1 MDRKGFDVSIS
12 YYPRDDKPYKK
23 AKHGIVRI
31 AFSVEAVN
39 KVSDFITY
47 SIDGD
52 RLYFVSDSWGR
63 TVSLRSSGT
72 GEILYQ
78 TPDDIE
84 KLKPWIGCYNLYFD
98 WVTNK
103 FYLDLNE
110 KLFVGDN
117 KTSVRKERKDMSFKD
132 DIGEALSNSI
142 IEDNIPER
150 LSTINED
157 LLIEIHGQLSNP
169 IYALEDYCGSN
180 EVSPILDVISVA
192 LINVLKH
199 IEEEIT
205 KNERV

>member
-1 MDRKGFDVSIS
+1 MNRLGFDVSIS
-12 YYPRDDKPYKK
+12 YYDKPRYN
-23 AKHGIVRI
+23 AKNGIVRI
-31 AFSVEAVN
+31 AFSPECTSSLGSFVTYFIRDN
-39 KVSDFITY
+39 KLFFIKDINGRVI
-47 SIDGD
+47 SIKP
-52 RLYFVSDSWGR
+52 
-63 TVSLRSSGT
+63 SGA

-78 TPDDIE
+78 KPGDIE

-98 WVTNK
+98 LVTNK

-110 KLFVGDN
+110 KLFVGEN
-117 KTSVRKERKDMSFKD
+117 KTLIKKEREDMSFKD

-142 IEDNIPER
+142 IEDTEPDK

-169 IYALEDYCGSN
+169 VYALEDYCGSN

>member
-12 YYPRDDKPYKK
+12 YYDKPRYN
-23 AKHGIVRI
+23 AKNGIVRI
-31 AFSVEAVN
+31 AFSVEAVS
-39 KVSDFITY
+39 KVGAFITY
-47 SIDGD
+47 IIEGD
-52 RLYFVSDSWGR
+52 KLYFVPDFNGR
-63 TVSLRSSGT
+63 RISLRSSGT

-78 TPDDIE
+78 QPNDIIRLQS
-84 KLKPWIGCYNLYFD
+84 KIGCYHLYFD
-98 WVTNK
+98 WDK
-103 FYLDLNE
+103 DQFYLNLDE
-110 KLFVGDN
+110 KLFVGEN
-117 KTSVRKERKDMSFKD
+117 KTFSRKARKDMSFKD
-132 DIGEALSNSI
+132 DISEALSNSI
-142 IEDNIPER
+142 IEDNTPEK

-192 LINVLKH
+192 LINALKH

>member
-31 AFSVEAVN
+31 AFSVEAVS
-39 KVSDFITY
+39 KVGDFITY
-47 SIDGD
+47 YIDGD
-52 RLYFVSDSWGR
+52 RLYFVSDFWGR
-63 TVSLRSSGT
+63 SVSLRASGT
-72 GEILYQ
+72 GEVLYQ

-84 KLKPWIGCYNLYFD
+84 TLKPWIGCYNLYFD
-98 WVTNK
+98 LVTNRY
-103 FYLDLNE
+103 YLDLNE
-110 KLFVGDN
+110 KLFVGEN
-117 KTSVRKERKDMSFKD
+117 KTLSKKERKDMSFKD

-142 IEDNIPER
+142 IEDTVPGR

>member
-12 YYPRDDKPYKK
+12 YYDKPRYN

-31 AFSVEAVN
+31 AFSIECTSRLGSSVTYFIRDN
-39 KVSDFITY
+39 KLFFIKDI
-47 SIDGD
+47 S
-52 RLYFVSDSWGR
+52 GR
-63 TVSLRSSGT
+63 VISTKPSGA

-78 TPDDIE
+78 KQNDVAR
-84 KLKPWIGCYNLYFD
+84 LKNKIGCYKLYYD
-98 WVTNK
+98 STKDAYYV
-103 FYLDLNE
+103 DLNE
-110 KLFVGDN
+110 KPFVTDSRNYN
-117 KTSVRKERKDMSFKD
+117 KRREDMSFKD
-132 DIGEALSNSI
+132 DIGEALSNST
-142 IEDNIPER
+142 IEDTIPEK

-192 LINVLKH
+192 LINVLKY

>member
-31 AFSVEAVN
+31 AFSVEAVS
-39 KVSDFITY
+39 KLGYFITY

-52 RLYFVSDSWGR
+52 RLYFVFDYLGR
-63 TVSLRSSGT
+63 AVSLRSSGT
-72 GEILYQ
+72 GEVLYQ

-84 KLKPWIGCYNLYFD
+84 TLKPWIGCYNLYFD
-98 WVTNK
+98 WDTNQ

-110 KLFVGDN
+110 KLFVGEN
-117 KTSVRKERKDMSFKD
+117 KTLSRKERKAMSFKD

-142 IEDNIPER
+142 IEDNTPEK

>member
-1 MDRKGFDVSIS
+1 MDRLGFDVSIS
-12 YYPRDDKPYKK
+12 YYDKPRYN

-31 AFSVEAVN
+31 AFSLECTSRLGSFVTYFIRDN
-39 KVSDFITY
+39 KLFFIKDINGRVI
-47 SIDGD
+47 SIKP
-52 RLYFVSDSWGR
+52 
-63 TVSLRSSGT
+63 SGA

-78 TPDDIE
+78 KPGDIE

-98 WVTNK
+98 LVTNRY
-103 FYLDLNE
+103 YLDLNE
-110 KLFVGDN
+110 KLFVGEN
-117 KTSVRKERKDMSFKD
+117 KNLSKKERKDMSFKD

-142 IEDNIPER
+142 IEDTEPDK

-169 IYALEDYCGSN
+169 VYALEDYCGSN

-205 KNERV
+205 KNERI

>member
-12 YYPRDDKPYKK
+12 YYDKPRYN

-31 AFSVEAVN
+31 AFSVES
-39 KVSDFITY
+39 VSNVGSFVTY
-47 SIDGD
+47 KIENDK
-52 RLYFVSDSWGR
+52 LYFVPDFNGR
-63 TVSLRSSGT
+63 KISLKASGT

-78 TPDDIE
+78 QLHDIE
-84 KLKPWIGCYNLYFD
+84 KLQPKIGCYRLYFD
-98 WVTNK
+98 WDK
-103 FYLDLNE
+103 DQFYLDLDE
-110 KLFVGDN
+110 KLFVGEN
-117 KTSVRKERKDMSFKD
+117 KTSSRKEREDMSFKD

-142 IEDNIPER
+142 IEDTTPDK

-157 LLIEIHGQLSNP
+157 LLIEIHGKLSNP
-169 IYALEDYCGSN
+169 VYALEDYCGSN

-192 LINVLKH
+192 LINVLKY

>member
-12 YYPRDDKPYKK
+12 YYDKPRYN

-31 AFSVEAVN
+31 AFSIECTSRLGSSVTYFIRDN
-39 KVSDFITY
+39 KLFFIKDI
-47 SIDGD
+47 S
-52 RLYFVSDSWGR
+52 GR
-63 TVSLRSSGT
+63 VISTKPSGA

-78 TPDDIE
+78 KQNDVAR
-84 KLKPWIGCYNLYFD
+84 LKNKIGCYKLYYD
-98 WVTNK
+98 STKDAYYV
-103 FYLDLNE
+103 DLNE
-110 KLFVGDN
+110 KPFVTDSRNYN
-117 KTSVRKERKDMSFKD
+117 KRREDMSFKD
-132 DIGEALSNSI
+132 DIGEALSNST
-142 IEDNIPER
+142 IEDTIPEK

>member
-12 YYPRDDKPYKK
+12 YYDKPRYN
-23 AKHGIVRI
+23 AKNGIVRI
-31 AFSVEAVN
+31 AFSLECTSRLGSFVTYFIRDN
-39 KVSDFITY
+39 KLFFIKDINGRVI
-47 SIDGD
+47 SIK
-52 RLYFVSDSWGR
+52 
-63 TVSLRSSGT
+63 SSGV

-78 TPDDIE
+78 KQNDVAR
-84 KLKPWIGCYNLYFD
+84 LKTKIGCYNLYYD
-98 WVTNK
+98 STK
-103 FYLDLNE
+103 DAYYLNLDE

-117 KTSVRKERKDMSFKD
+117 KITSKKERKDMSFKD

-142 IEDNIPER
+142 IEDTTPEK

-157 LLIEIHGQLSNP
+157 LLIEIHGKLSNP
-169 IYALEDYCGSN
+169 VYALEDYCGSN

-192 LINVLKH
+192 LINVLKY

>member
-1 MDRKGFDVSIS
+1 MDRLGFDVSIS
-12 YYPRDDKPYKK
+12 YYDKPRYN

-31 AFSVEAVN
+31 AFSLECTSRLGSFVTYFIRDN
-39 KVSDFITY
+39 KLFFIKDINGRVI
-47 SIDGD
+47 SIKP
-52 RLYFVSDSWGR
+52 
-63 TVSLRSSGT
+63 SGA

-78 TPDDIE
+78 KPGDIE

-98 WVTNK
+98 LVTNRY
-103 FYLDLNE
+103 YLDLNE
-110 KLFVGDN
+110 KLFVGEN
-117 KTSVRKERKDMSFKD
+117 KNLSKKERKDMSFKD

-142 IEDNIPER
+142 IEDTEPDK

-169 IYALEDYCGSN
+169 VYALEDYCDSN

-205 KNERV
+205 KNERI

>member
-1 MDRKGFDVSIS
+1 MDRLGFDVSIS
-12 YYPRDDKPYKK
+12 YYDKPRYN

-31 AFSVEAVN
+31 AFSIECTSRLGSFVTYFIRDN
-39 KVSDFITY
+39 KLFFIKDINGRGI
-47 SIDGD
+47 SIKP
-52 RLYFVSDSWGR
+52 
-63 TVSLRSSGT
+63 SGA

-78 TPDDIE
+78 KQNDVAR
-84 KLKPWIGCYNLYFD
+84 LKNKIGVYNLYYD
-98 WVTNK
+98 STKDAYYV
-103 FYLDLNE
+103 DLNE
-110 KLFVGDN
+110 KPFVSDN
-117 KTSVRKERKDMSFKD
+117 RNYNKKGEYSSFKD

-142 IEDNIPER
+142 IEDTEPDK

-169 IYALEDYCGSN
+169 VYALEDYCGSN

>member
-1 MDRKGFDVSIS
+1 MNRNGFDVSIS

-31 AFSVEAVN
+31 AFSVEAVS
-39 KVSDFITY
+39 KVGYFITY

-52 RLYFVSDSWGR
+52 RLYFVFDYLGR
-63 TVSLRSSGT
+63 SVSLRSSGT
-72 GEILYQ
+72 GEVLYQ

-84 KLKPWIGCYNLYFD
+84 TLKPWIGCYNLYFD
-98 WVTNK
+98 WDTNQ
-103 FYLDLNE
+103 FYLDLTE

-117 KTSVRKERKDMSFKD
+117 KNLVRKERKAMSFKD

-142 IEDNIPER
+142 IEDNTPEK

>member
-12 YYPRDDKPYKK
+12 YYDKPRYN
-23 AKHGIVRI
+23 AKNGIVRI
-31 AFSVEAVN
+31 AFSLECTSRLGSFVTYFIRDN
-39 KVSDFITY
+39 KIFFIKDINGRVI
-47 SIDGD
+47 SIKP
-52 RLYFVSDSWGR
+52 
-63 TVSLRSSGT
+63 SGA

-78 TPDDIE
+78 KQNDVAR
-84 KLKPWIGCYNLYFD
+84 LKNKIGVYNLYYD
-98 WVTNK
+98 STKDSYYVN
-103 FYLDLNE
+103 LNE
-110 KLFVGDN
+110 KPFVRDN
-117 KTSVRKERKDMSFKD
+117 KTLVRKEREDMSFKD

-142 IEDNIPER
+142 IEDNTQEK

-192 LINVLKH
+192 LINVLKY

>member
-1 MDRKGFDVSIS
+1 MDRMGFDVSIS
-12 YYPRDDKPYKK
+12 YYDKPRYN

-31 AFSVEAVN
+31 AFSLECTSRLGSFVTYFIRDN
-39 KVSDFITY
+39 KLFFIKDINGRVI
-47 SIDGD
+47 SIKP
-52 RLYFVSDSWGR
+52 
-63 TVSLRSSGT
+63 SGA

-78 TPDDIE
+78 KPGDIE

-98 WVTNK
+98 LVTNRY
-103 FYLDLNE
+103 YLDLNE
-110 KLFVGDN
+110 KLFVGEN
-117 KTSVRKERKDMSFKD
+117 KNLSKKERKDMSFKD

-142 IEDNIPER
+142 IEDTEPDK

-169 IYALEDYCGSN
+169 VYALEDYCGSN

-205 KNERV
+205 KNERI

>member
-12 YYPRDDKPYKK
+12 YYDKSRYN
-23 AKHGIVRI
+23 AKNGIVRI
-31 AFSVEAVN
+31 AFSVES
-39 KVSDFITY
+39 VSNVGSFVTY
-47 SIDGD
+47 KIENDK
-52 RLYFVSDSWGR
+52 LYFVPDFNGR
-63 TVSLRSSGT
+63 KISLKASGT

-78 TPDDIE
+78 QLHDIE
-84 KLKPWIGCYNLYFD
+84 KLQPKIGCYRLYFD
-98 WVTNK
+98 WDK
-103 FYLDLNE
+103 DQFYLDLDE
-110 KLFVGDN
+110 KLFVGEN
-117 KTSVRKERKDMSFKD
+117 KTSSRKEREDMSFKD
-132 DIGEALSNSI
+132 DIGEALSNST
-142 IEDNIPER
+142 IEDTAPEK

-192 LINVLKH
+192 LINALKH